1 MTNIN
6 LPYIKRSSAA
16 CIGTLLLLVSTIST
30 KAGDCDC
37 LAIPD
42 ELRSYVRAET
52 MEGLYEGTHKLAELT
67 LQYKDSKKDENKWIV
82 YSDRANN
89 PIYSKPDTTSI
100 NKSTLDF
107 MQKLYVTGIVENS
120 NNWLKVSSVKRIG
133 NREECTELG
142 FIHARNLILNS
153 HAQLNSF
160 STTKKALVLI
170 KVETNSQLKALES
183 ALDRNDGKELETYQ
197 FYAVPRVDKHYKRE
211 VETALEI
218 RFVLKEQDGMQL
230 LSKSDI
236 LDNTISIRQINQDV
250 SGWMPNT
257 KLTPW
262 DTRYCYEIV
271 HDDFNIYDQKRNPD
285 GYKSEEPIPVFMNQN
300 YLNEYTRGHTD
311 VLQKAVAKYTIKKE
325 RPPILQMRMP
335 VLQYNRELPNVKVA
349 VMGSQGVMTGETEIV
364 KIEETL
370 DENSKL
376 KQNVNILFVVDATH
390 SMEPYKQSV
399 IKGLEQIMELRNKFY
414 KDKKINYGVVL
425 YRDKEDNEGE
435 YEIFQPLAIN
445 GPQDIAKV
453 SGFVENSEFDSKGKT
468 RFESQYYGLI
478 RGMEDCNFSKE
489 ESNIV
494 ILIGDAA
501 NYRQDPRGLQM
512 KDVVNALNQHHA
524 SLIAFQVY
532 YGDDPSYLYFNRD
545 ANQYI
550 RSMANSRKEKD
561 KLKPLFKELQD
572 RKNAWVIQFQDEQ
585 TGIQQDFV
593 TSGFGRYIFADSN
606 SEMPFTELE
615 SNLVEAMDDYFRA
628 MEQQTTVRQ
637 TVVKEGKVEVPDHFV
652 QAEVN
657 AMKLMLEEYGFSSD
671 KIEQFF
677 NKVKEYAMIG
687 YTSKSFYG
695 KKECFTPVI
704 FLTHTEVSNIM
715 RQFRKF
721 DPDATDLKARKQFYD
736 NLKTMTMNALG
747 EQNEEVVNTKTLDEL
762 WTVVFGFPFDLDRH
776 YGDLHAEKLGNIE
789 KSKHSK
795 LDDFISQ
802 FNKSIPRFSMNNLME
817 DQFKM
822 HNSIYYWVQ
831 LDKFPG
837 NAN

>member
-311 VLQKAVAKYTIKKE
+311 VLQKS
-325 RPPILQMRMP
+325 R
-335 VLQYNRELPNVKVA
+335 
-349 VMGSQGVMTGETEIV
+349 G
-364 KIEETL
+364 
-370 DENSKL
+370 
-376 KQNVNILFVVDATH
+376 
-390 SMEPYKQSV
+390 
-399 IKGLEQIMELRNKFY
+399 QIH
-414 KDKKINYGVVL
+414 DKK
-425 YRDKEDNEGE
+425 R
-435 YEIFQPLAIN
+435 
-445 GPQDIAKV
+445 
-453 SGFVENSEFDSKGKT
+453 
-468 RFESQYYGLI
+468 
-478 RGMEDCNFSKE
+478 
-489 ESNIV
+489 
-494 ILIGDAA
+494 AA
-501 NYRQDPRGLQM
+501 SHTA
-512 KDVVNALNQHHA
+512 NAHA
-524 SLIAFQVY
+524 
-532 YGDDPSYLYFNRD
+532 G
-545 ANQYI
+545 
-550 RSMANSRKEKD
+550 
-561 KLKPLFKELQD
+561 
-572 RKNAWVIQFQDEQ
+572 
-585 TGIQQDFV
+585 
-593 TSGFGRYIFADSN
+593 
-606 SEMPFTELE
+606 
-615 SNLVEAMDDYFRA
+615 
-628 MEQQTTVRQ
+628 
-637 TVVKEGKVEVPDHFV
+637 
-652 QAEVN
+652 
-657 AMKLMLEEYGFSSD
+657 
-671 KIEQFF
+671 
-677 NKVKEYAMIG
+677 
-687 YTSKSFYG
+687 
-695 KKECFTPVI
+695 TPI
-704 FLTHTEVSNIM
+704 
-715 RQFRKF
+715 
-721 DPDATDLKARKQFYD
+721 
-736 NLKTMTMNALG
+736 
-747 EQNEEVVNTKTLDEL
+747 
-762 WTVVFGFPFDLDRH
+762 
-776 YGDLHAEKLGNIE
+776 
-789 KSKHSK
+789 
-795 LDDFISQ
+795 
-802 FNKSIPRFSMNNLME
+802 
-817 DQFKM
+817 
-822 HNSIYYWVQ
+822 
-831 LDKFPG
+831 
-837 NAN
+837 